1 MSRGVGK
8 AFVALSRNA
17 IQAPQRQGTIEGKTM
32 RRAWSLFAVCTL
44 ALGWT
49 LASAHAEKAYG
60 PGVTDSE
67 IKLGANAPYSGPASI
82 YASFPR
88 TMLAYFAMLNEKGG
102 INGRQINLVTRDDAY
117 SPPKTV
123 EVIRSLVESDNVLA
137 IMAPFG
143 TPTNAAIQKYLNANG
158 VPQLL
163 VQSGGT
169 RWNDSKQFP
178 WTTPYSPTYVNET
191 KIIARYFLQNKAD
204 AKIGILLQADDIGK
218 DFLLGLKEG
227 LGAKSDSMIVKEAS
241 YQSTEPTIDSQIV
254 NLKASGADTVVI
266 AAQNKFASM
275 AIRKIHELGWKPLI
289 FLGSTANSISG
300 VLVPAGLEASTGV
313 LTTTSY
319 KTPNDPTWTKD
330 KGMIDYLAFMT
341 KYMPGQDPND
351 VIAVTGY
358 TTAQLGA
365 IILERCGNN
374 LTRENVLKQATNLKG
389 IELPM
394 LLPGMSI
401 QTRPEDYAAITER
414 QFARFDGAT
423 WVLFGKVLGAGPGA
437 KD

>member
-1 MSRGVGK
+1 
-8 AFVALSRNA
+8 
-17 IQAPQRQGTIEGKTM
+17 M
-32 RRAWSLFAVCTL
+32 RRAWPLFAAWILVF
-44 ALGWT
+44 GWT
-49 LASAHAEKAYG
+49 LAAANAEQAYG
-60 PGVTDSE
+60 PGVTDNE

-88 TMLAYFAMLNEKGG
+88 AMLAYFAMLNEKGG
-102 INGRQINLVTRDDAY
+102 INGRQVNLLTRDDAY

-169 RWNDSKQFP
+169 RWNDPKQYP
-178 WTTPYSPTYVNET
+178 WTTPYSPTYVNESR
-191 KIIARYFLQNKAD
+191 IIARYLLQTKAD
-204 AKIGILLQADDIGK
+204 AKVGVLFQADDIGK
-218 DFLLGLKEG
+218 DFLSGLKEG

-241 YQSTEPTIDSQIV
+241 YQTTEPTIDSQIV
-254 NLKASGADTVVI
+254 NLKASGADTILI

-289 FLGSTANSISG
+289 FLGSTANSVAG
-300 VLVPAGLEASTGV
+300 VLAPAGLEASVGA

-319 KTPNDPTWTKD
+319 KTPNDPTWAND
-330 KGMIDYLAFMT
+330 KGVADYLAFMA
-341 KYMPGQDPND
+341 KYLPGQDPND

-365 IILERCGNN
+365 IILERCGNS
-374 LTRENVLKQATNLKG
+374 LTRESVLKQATNLKG

-394 LLPGMSI
+394 LLPGISI
-401 QTRPEDYAAITER
+401 QTTPDDYAAITQR
-414 QFARFDGAT
+414 QFARFDGKT
-423 WVLFGKVLGAGPGA
+423 WVLFGDIIGAGPA

>member
-1 MSRGVGK
+1 M
-8 AFVALSRNA
+8 
-17 IQAPQRQGTIEGKTM
+17 EM
-32 RRAWSLFAVCTL
+32 RRTLFTFAAAAL
-44 ALGWT
+44 ALACS
-49 LASAHAEKAYG
+49 LASAVAQKAYG
-60 PGVTDSE
+60 PGVSDTE

-88 TMLAYFAMLNEKGG
+88 TMLAYFTMLNEKGG
-102 INGRQINLVTRDDAY
+102 INGRQVNLLTRDDAY

-123 EVIRSLVESDNVLA
+123 EVTRALIENDNVLA

-143 TPTNAAIQKYLNANG
+143 TPTNAAIQKYLNAAK
-158 VPQLL
+158 VPHLL

-169 RWNDSKQFP
+169 RWNDPKQFP
-178 WTTPYSPTYVNET
+178 WTTPYSPTYVNESR
-191 KIIARYFLQNKAD
+191 IIARYILQNKAD
-204 AKIGILLQADDIGK
+204 AKIGVLMQADDIGK
-218 DFLLGLKEG
+218 DFLIGLKEG
-227 LGAKSDSMIVKEAS
+227 LGAKADKMIVKEAP

-254 NLKASGADTVVI
+254 NLKASGADTLLI

-319 KTPNDPTWTKD
+319 KTPNDPTWSND
-330 KGMIDYLAFMT
+330 KGMTDYLAFVA
-341 KYMPGQDPND
+341 KYMPGMDPND
-351 VIAVTGY
+351 IIAVTGY

-365 IILERCGNN
+365 IILQRCGSD

-389 IELPM
+389 VELPM
-394 LLPGMSI
+394 LLPGISI
-401 QTRPEDYAAITER
+401 QTTPEDYAAITER
-414 QFARFDGAT
+414 QFARFDGKT
-423 WVLFGKVLGAGPGA
+423 WALFGSILGAGSG

>member
-1 MSRGVGK
+1 
-8 AFVALSRNA
+8 
-17 IQAPQRQGTIEGKTM
+17 
-32 RRAWSLFAVCTL
+32 
-44 ALGWT
+44 
-49 LASAHAEKAYG
+49 
-60 PGVTDSE
+60 VTEHE
-67 IKLGANAPYSGPASI
+67 IKLGANAPYSGPASV

-88 TMLAYFAMLNEKGG
+88 TMLAYFTMLNEKGG
-102 INGRQINLVTRDDAY
+102 INGRQINLLTRDDAY

-123 EVIRSLVESDNVLA
+123 EVTRSLVENDNVLA

-169 RWNDSKQFP
+169 RWNDPKQYP
-178 WTTPYSPTYVNET
+178 WTTPYSPTYVNES
-191 KIIARYFLQNKAD
+191 KIIARYLLRAKPD
-204 AKIGILLQADDIGK
+204 AKVGILLQADDIGK
-218 DFLLGLKEG
+218 DFVAGLKEG
-227 LGAKSDSMIVKEAS
+227 LGAKSDTMIVKEAS
-241 YQSTEPTIDSQIV
+241 YQATEPTIDSQIV
-254 NLKASGADTVVI
+254 NLKASGADTILI

-289 FLGSTANSISG
+289 FLGSTANSIAG
-300 VLVPAGLEASTGV
+300 VLAPVGLDASTDV

-319 KTPNDPTWTKD
+319 KTPNDPTWAAD
-330 KGMIDYLAFMT
+330 KGMIDYLAFMA

-351 VIAVTGY
+351 VIAVTAY
-358 TTAQLGA
+358 TTAHLGA

-394 LLPGMSI
+394 LLPGIAI
-401 QTRPEDYAAITER
+401 QTDPADYAAITQR
-414 QFARFDGAT
+414 QFARFDGKT
-423 WVLFGKVLGAGPGA
+423 WVLFGEVLGADSGA

>member
-1 MSRGVGK
+1 
-8 AFVALSRNA
+8 
-17 IQAPQRQGTIEGKTM
+17 M
-32 RRAWSLFAVCTL
+32 RRQRAILTLTAWTL
-44 ALGWT
+44 ALCCSIGAAT
-49 LASAHAEKAYG
+49 AQKAYG
-60 PGVTDSE
+60 PGVSDSE

-88 TMLAYFAMLNEKGG
+88 TMLAYFAVLNEKGG
-102 INGRQINLVTRDDAY
+102 IRGRQINYVTRDDAY

-123 EVIRSLVESDNVLA
+123 EVTRSLVENEQVLA

-143 TPTNAAIQKYLNANG
+143 TPTNAAIQKYLNSKG

-169 RWNDSKQFP
+169 RWNDPKQFP
-178 WTTPYSPTYVNET
+178 WTTPYSPTYVNESR
-191 KIIARYFLQNKAD
+191 IIARYILQTKPE
-204 AKIGILLQADDIGK
+204 AKVGVLMQADDIGK
-218 DFLLGLKEG
+218 DFLLGLKQG
-227 LGAKSDSMIVKEAS
+227 LGTKADKMIVKEES

-254 NLKASGADTVVI
+254 NLKASGADTILI

-275 AIRKIHELGWKPLI
+275 AIRKIYELGWKPQI

-300 VLVPAGLEASTGV
+300 VLIPAGLEASTGV

-319 KTPNDPTWTKD
+319 KTPNDPSWAND
-330 KGMIDYLAFMT
+330 KGMTDYLAFT
-341 KYMPGQDPND
+341 AKYLPGMDPND

-365 IILERCGNN
+365 IIIERCGDE

-394 LLPGMSI
+394 LLPGISI
-401 QTRPEDYAAITER
+401 QTTPDDYAAITER
-414 QFARFDGAT
+414 QFARFDGKT
-423 WVLFGKVLGAGPGA
+423 WVLFGDILGAGPG

>member
-1 MSRGVGK
+1 
-8 AFVALSRNA
+8 
-17 IQAPQRQGTIEGKTM
+17 M
-32 RRAWSLFAVCTL
+32 RRRVFTLAAWTL
-44 ALGWT
+44 ALGWSVG
-49 LASAHAEKAYG
+49 LAAAEKAYG

-82 YASFPR
+82 YASFSK
-88 TMLAYFAMLNEKGG
+88 TMIAYFTMLNEKGG
-102 INGRQINLVTRDDAY
+102 INERKIDFVTRDDAY

-123 EVIRSLVESDNVLA
+123 EVTRALVENDNVLA

-143 TPTNAAIQKYLNANG
+143 TPTNAAIQKYLNSNS

-169 RWNDSKQFP
+169 RWNDPKQFP
-178 WTTPYSPTYVNET
+178 WTTPYSPTYVNESR
-191 KIIARYFLQNKAD
+191 IIGRYLLQNKPD
-204 AKIGILLQADDIGK
+204 AKVGVLLQADDIGK
-218 DFLLGLKEG
+218 DFLSGLKDG
-227 LGAKSDSMIVKEAS
+227 LGAKAGSMIVKEAP

-254 NLKASGADTVVI
+254 TLKASGADTILI

-275 AIRKIHELGWKPLI
+275 AIRKIYELGWKPLI
-289 FLGSTANSISG
+289 FLGSTANSIGG
-300 VLVPAGLEASTGV
+300 VLNPAGLEASTGI

-319 KTPNDPTWTKD
+319 KTPNDPTWAND
-330 KGMIDYLAFMT
+330 KGMTDYLAFMA
-341 KYMPGQDPND
+341 KYLPGQDPND

-365 IILERCGNN
+365 IILRRCGDN

-394 LLPGMSI
+394 LLPGISI
-401 QTRPEDYAAITER
+401 QTNPDDYAAITER
-414 QFARFDGAT
+414 QFARFDGKT
-423 WVLFGKVLGAGPGA
+423 WVLFGPIMGADATG

>member
-1 MSRGVGK
+1 
-8 AFVALSRNA
+8 
-17 IQAPQRQGTIEGKTM
+17 M
-32 RRAWSLFAVCTL
+32 RRAMSTFAISTL
-44 ALGWT
+44 ALVWS
-49 LASAHAEKAYG
+49 LAPASAGKVYG
-60 PGVTDSE
+60 PGVSDSE

-102 INGRQINLVTRDDAY
+102 INGRQINLLTRDDGY

-123 EVIRSLVESDNVLA
+123 EVTRSLVENDKVLA
-137 IMAPFG
+137 MMAPFG
-143 TPTNAAIQKYLNANG
+143 TPTNAAIQKYLNSNG

-169 RWNDSKQFP
+169 RWNDPKQFP
-178 WTTPYSPTYVNET
+178 WTTPYSPTYVNESR
-191 KIIARYFLQNKAD
+191 IIARYILQNKAN
-204 AKIGILLQADDIGK
+204 ARIGVLLQADDIGK

-227 LGAKSDSMIVKEAS
+227 LDAKADVMIVKEAT

-254 NLKASGADTVVI
+254 NLKASGADTVLI

-319 KTPNDPTWTKD
+319 KTPNDPTWTND
-330 KGMIDYLAFMT
+330 KGMIDYLAFVA
-341 KYMPGQDPND
+341 KYLPGMDPND

-365 IILERCGNN
+365 IILQRCGDD

-389 IELPM
+389 VELPM
-394 LLPGMSI
+394 LLPGISI
-401 QTRPEDYAAITER
+401 QTTPEDYAAITER
-414 QFARFDGAT
+414 QFARFDGKT
-423 WVLFGKVLGAGPGA
+423 WVLFGSILGAGT

>member
-1 MSRGVGK
+1 
-8 AFVALSRNA
+8 
-17 IQAPQRQGTIEGKTM
+17 M
-32 RRAWSLFAVCTL
+32 RSAYSLFAVGTL
-44 ALGWT
+44 VLGCS
-49 LASAHAEKAYG
+49 LGAASAEPAYG
-60 PGVTDSE
+60 PGVTDRE

-102 INGRQINLVTRDDAY
+102 INGRQINLLTRDDAY

-123 EVIRSLVESDNVLA
+123 EVIRSLVESDNVIA

-169 RWNDSKQFP
+169 RWNDPKQYP
-178 WTTPYSPTYVNET
+178 WTTPYSPTYVNES
-191 KIIARYFLQNKAD
+191 KIIARYLLQNKAD
-204 AKIGILLQADDIGK
+204 AKIGVLLQADDIGK
-218 DFLLGLKEG
+218 DFLSGLKEG
-227 LGAKSDSMIVKEAS
+227 LGVKSDSMIVKEAT
-241 YQSTEPTIDSQIV
+241 YQTTEPTIDSQIV
-254 NLKASGADTVVI
+254 NLKASGADTVLI

-319 KTPNDPTWTKD
+319 KTPNDPAWAND
-330 KGMIDYLAFMT
+330 KGMIEYLAFVA
-341 KYMPGQDPND
+341 KYLPGQDPND

-365 IILERCGNN
+365 IILERCGNE
-374 LTRENVLKQATNLKG
+374 LTRENILKQATNLKG
-389 IELPM
+389 IQLPM
-394 LLPGMSI
+394 LLPGIAI
-401 QTRPEDYAAITER
+401 QTTPEDYAAITER
-414 QFARFDGAT
+414 QFARFDGKT
-423 WVLFGKVLGAGPGA
+423 WALFGNVIGAGPAA

>member
-1 MSRGVGK
+1 
-8 AFVALSRNA
+8 
-17 IQAPQRQGTIEGKTM
+17 M
-32 RRAWSLFAVCTL
+32 RRAILTLAASTL
-44 ALGWT
+44 ALCSGLGAAT
-49 LASAHAEKAYG
+49 AQKAYG
-60 PGVTDSE
+60 PGVSDNE

-88 TMLAYFAMLNEKGG
+88 TMLAYFSMLNEKGG
-102 INGRQINLVTRDDAY
+102 IGGRQINYVTRDDAY

-123 EVIRSLVESDNVLA
+123 EVTRSLVENDQVLA

-143 TPTNAAIQKYLNANG
+143 TPTNAAIQKYLNLKG

-169 RWNDSKQFP
+169 RWNDPKQFP
-178 WTTPYSPTYVNET
+178 WTTPYSPTYVNESR
-191 KIIARYFLQNKAD
+191 IIARYILQTKPE
-204 AKIGILLQADDIGK
+204 AKVGVLMQADDIGK
-218 DFLLGLKEG
+218 DFLLGLKQG
-227 LGAKSDSMIVKEAS
+227 LGAKAGKMIAKEES

-254 NLKASGADTVVI
+254 NLKASGADTILI

-275 AIRKIHELGWKPLI
+275 AIRKIYELGWKPQI

-300 VLVPAGLEASTGV
+300 VLTPAGLEASTGV

-319 KTPNDPTWTKD
+319 KTPNDPTWAND
-330 KGMIDYLAFMT
+330 KGMTDYLAFAA
-341 KYMPGQDPND
+341 KYLPGMDPND

-365 IILERCGNN
+365 IIIERCGDD

-389 IELPM
+389 VELPM
-394 LLPGMSI
+394 LLPGISI
-401 QTRPEDYAAITER
+401 QTTPEDYAAITER
-414 QFARFDGAT
+414 QFARFDGKT
-423 WVLFGKVLGAGPGA
+423 WVLLGDILGAGLG

>member
-1 MSRGVGK
+1 
-8 AFVALSRNA
+8 
-17 IQAPQRQGTIEGKTM
+17 M
-32 RRAWSLFAVCTL
+32 RSACSLFAVSAL
-44 ALGWT
+44 LLGWS
-49 LASAHAEKAYG
+49 LGVADAQPAYG
-60 PGVTDSE
+60 PGVTDRE
-67 IKLGANAPYSGPASI
+67 IKLGANAPYSGPASV

-102 INGRQINLVTRDDAY
+102 INGRQIDLLTRDDAY

-123 EVIRSLVESDNVLA
+123 EVIRSLVENDNVAA

-143 TPTNAAIQKYLNANG
+143 TPTNAAIQKYLNAGG

-169 RWNDSKQFP
+169 RWNDPKQYP
-178 WTTPYSPTYVNET
+178 WTTPYSPTYVNESR
-191 KIIARYFLQNKAD
+191 IIARYLLQNKAD
-204 AKIGILLQADDIGK
+204 AKIGVLLQADDIGK
-218 DFLLGLKEG
+218 DFLLGLKDG

-241 YQSTEPTIDSQIV
+241 YQATEPTIDSQIV
-254 NLKASGADTVVI
+254 NLKASGADTVLI

-275 AIRKIHELGWKPLI
+275 AIRKIHELGWKPLM

-300 VLVPAGLEASTGV
+300 VLVPAGLEASMGV

-319 KTPNDPTWTKD
+319 KTPNDPTWASD
-330 KGMIDYLAFMT
+330 KGMIDYLAFVA
-341 KYMPGQDPND
+341 KYLPGMDPND

-365 IILERCGNN
+365 IILERCGDR
-374 LTRENVLKQATNLKG
+374 LTRENILKQATNLKG
-389 IELPM
+389 IALPM
-394 LLPGMSI
+394 LLPGITI
-401 QTRPEDYAAITER
+401 QTTPEDYAAIIER
-414 QFARFDGAT
+414 QFARFDGKT
-423 WVLFGKVLGAGPGA
+423 WVLFGNVLSAGPAA

>member
-1 MSRGVGK
+1 
-8 AFVALSRNA
+8 
-17 IQAPQRQGTIEGKTM
+17 M
-32 RRAWSLFAVCTL
+32 RRACSLFAVSTL
-44 ALGWT
+44 VLGWSLGT
-49 LASAHAEKAYG
+49 TDAKPAYG
-60 PGVTDSE
+60 PGVTDRE
-67 IKLGANAPYSGPASI
+67 IKLGANAPYSGPASV

-88 TMLAYFAMLNEKGG
+88 MMLAYFAMLNEKGG
-102 INGRQINLVTRDDAY
+102 INGRQINLLTRDDAY

-123 EVIRSLVESDNVLA
+123 EVTRSLVENDNVAA

-143 TPTNAAIQKYLNANG
+143 TPTNAAIQKYLNASG

-169 RWNDSKQFP
+169 RWNDPKQYP
-178 WTTPYSPTYVNET
+178 WTTPYSPTYVNESR
-191 KIIARYFLQNKAD
+191 IIARYLLQNKAD
-204 AKIGILLQADDIGK
+204 AKIGVLLQADDIGK
-218 DFLLGLKEG
+218 DFLAGLKDG

-241 YQSTEPTIDSQIV
+241 YQATEPTIDSQIV
-254 NLKASGADTVVI
+254 NLKASGADTVLI

-300 VLVPAGLEASTGV
+300 VLVPAGLEASMGV

-319 KTPNDPTWTKD
+319 KTPNDPTWASD
-330 KGMIDYLAFMT
+330 KGMVDYLAFVA
-341 KYMPGQDPND
+341 KYLPGQDPND

-365 IILERCGNN
+365 IILERCGDR
-374 LTRENVLKQATNLKG
+374 LTRENILKQATNLKG
-389 IELPM
+389 IALPM
-394 LLPGMSI
+394 LLPGITI
-401 QTRPEDYAAITER
+401 QTTPEDYAAITER
-414 QFARFDGAT
+414 QFARFDGKT
-423 WVLFGKVLGAGPGA
+423 WVLFGNVLGAGPA